1 MYWYLLN
8 LLPYS
13 DTILTKCIIP
23 QMDYPDLISMFP
35 GCIFSYVRWTESAMA
50 IKRLNIACCKWLII
64 FSPTAWCHNS
74 AKLCHHLH
82 FASFSHKYRRQ
93 FEKNIFHD
101 CIKVHKTFEE
111 LSIPICDETLLQMLC
126 KSKDKW
132 GGKKKKISREFHCSP
147 ICCKNLQ
154 FNYRYVQNTTC
165 FLWFFLILIRLL
177 HDVVQKV
184 WKSVTVTLL
193 PT

>member
-1 MYWYLLN
+1 MYWYLLS

-50 IKRLNIACCKWLII
+50 IKCLNIACCKWLII
-64 FSPTAWCHNS
+64 FPPLHGAIILQNC
-74 AKLCHHLH
+74 AIICILLH
-82 FASFSHKYRRQ
+82 FPT
-93 FEKNIFHD
+93 NID
-101 CIKVHKTFEE
+101 DNLKKIYYLISIKVHKTFEE

-154 FNYRYVQNTTC
+154 FNYVQNTTC

>member
-1 MYWYLLN
+1 MYWYLLS

-50 IKRLNIACCKWLII
+50 IKCLNIACCKWLII

-93 FEKNIFHD
+93 FEENIFHD

-132 GGKKKKISREFHCSP
+132 GEKRKKFQENSIVLLSAVKISNSITYKIQHA
-147 ICCKNLQ
+147 
-154 FNYRYVQNTTC
+154 
-165 FLWFFLILIRLL
+165 FF
-177 HDVVQKV
+177 DFSSF
-184 WKSVTVTLL
+184 WSVFCMMLFKRFENQL
-193 PT
+193 R

>member
-1 MYWYLLN
+1 MYWYLLS

-50 IKRLNIACCKWLII
+50 IKCLNIACCKWLII

-74 AKLCHHLH
+74 AKLCAIICILLH
-82 FASFSHKYRRQ
+82 FPT
-93 FEKNIFHD
+93 NID
-101 CIKVHKTFEE
+101 DNLKKIYNMICIKVHKTFEE

-154 FNYRYVQNTTC
+154 FNYLQNTTC

>member
-1 MYWYLLN
+1 MYWYLLS

-74 AKLCHHLH
+74 AKLCAIICILLH
-82 FASFSHKYRRQ
+82 FPT
-93 FEKNIFHD
+93 NID
-101 CIKVHKTFEE
+101 DN
-111 LSIPICDETLLQMLC
+111 L
-126 KSKDKW
+126 
-132 GGKKKKISREFHCSP
+132 KKIYSMIVLKC
-147 ICCKNLQ
+147 
-154 FNYRYVQNTTC
+154 T
-165 FLWFFLILIRLL
+165 RLL
-177 HDVVQKV
+177 
-184 WKSVTVTLL
+184 KSFPFQFAMKPYCKCCAKAKINGGEKRKKFQENSIVLL
-193 PT
+193 SAVKISNSITYKIQHAFFDFSSFWSVFCMMLFKRFENQLR

>member
-1 MYWYLLN
+1 MYWYLLS

-13 DTILTKCIIP
+13 DTILTKCIIH
-23 QMDYPDLISMFP
+23 QMDYSDLISMFP

-64 FSPTAWCHNS
+64 FPPTAWCHNS

-93 FEKNIFHD
+93 FEENIFHY

-132 GGKKKKISREFHCSP
+132 GGKKE
-147 ICCKNLQ
+147 KNFKRIPL
-154 FNYRYVQNTTC
+154 FSY
-165 FLWFFLILIRLL
+165 LL
-177 HDVVQKV
+177 
-184 WKSVTVTLL
+184 
-193 PT
+193 

>member
-1 MYWYLLN
+1 MYWYLLS

-13 DTILTKCIIP
+13 DTILTKCIIH

-50 IKRLNIACCKWLII
+50 IKCLNIVCCKWLII

-74 AKLCHHLH
+74 AKLCAIICILLH
-82 FASFSHKYRRQ
+82 FPT
-93 FEKNIFHD
+93 NID
-101 CIKVHKTFEE
+101 DNLKKIYNMICIKVHKTFEE

-132 GGKKKKISREFHCSP
+132 GGEKRKKFQENSIVLLSAVKISNSITYKIQHA
-147 ICCKNLQ
+147 
-154 FNYRYVQNTTC
+154 
-165 FLWFFLILIRLL
+165 FFDFSSFWSVFCMMLFK
-177 HDVVQKV
+177 KV

>member
-1 MYWYLLN
+1 MYWYLLS

-23 QMDYPDLISMFP
+23 QMDYTDLISMFP

-50 IKRLNIACCKWLII
+50 IKCLNIACCKWLII
-64 FSPTAWCHNS
+64 FPPLHGAIILQNC
-74 AKLCHHLH
+74 AIICILLH
-82 FASFSHKYRRQ
+82 FPT
-93 FEKNIFHD
+93 NID
-101 CIKVHKTFEE
+101 DNLKKIYYMIVLKVHKTFEE

-132 GGKKKKISREFHCSP
+132 GGKKKKISREFHCSS

-154 FNYRYVQNTTC
+154 FNYVQNTTC

>member
-1 MYWYLLN
+1 MYWYLLS

-35 GCIFSYVRWTESAMA
+35 GCIFSYVSWTESAMA
-50 IKRLNIACCKWLII
+50 IKCLNIACCKWLII

-74 AKLCHHLH
+74 AKLCAIICILLH
-82 FASFSHKYRRQ
+82 FPT
-93 FEKNIFHD
+93 NID
-101 CIKVHKTFEE
+101 DNLKKIYNMICIKVHKTFEE

-132 GGKKKKISREFHCSP
+132 GGKKKKISREFHCFS

-154 FNYRYVQNTTC
+154 FNYVQNTTC

>member
-1 MYWYLLN
+1 MYWYLLS

-93 FEKNIFHD
+93 FEENIFVLK
-101 CIKVHKTFEE
+101 CTRLLKSFPFQFAMKPYCKCCAKAKINGGEKRKKFQENSIVL
-111 LSIPICDETLLQMLC
+111 LSAV
-126 KSKDKW
+126 
-132 GGKKKKISREFHCSP
+132 KISNSITYKIQHA
-147 ICCKNLQ
+147 
-154 FNYRYVQNTTC
+154 
-165 FLWFFLILIRLL
+165 FF
-177 HDVVQKV
+177 DFSSF
-184 WKSVTVTLL
+184 WSVFCMMLFKRFENQL
-193 PT
+193 R